1 MKLEQKHP
9 VGDKYLEKVLSDGG
23 GGSVVVVIV
32 VVEVKVAM
40 MCFFQLD
47 AEWWWSFALEF
58 DGEVKRD

>member
-1 MKLEQKHP
+1 VEQKMKLEQKHP

-23 GGSVVVVIV
+23 GGSVVVIV

-47 AEWWWSFALEF
+47 AE
-58 DGEVKRD
+58 